1 MEDNLKTHLE
11 KILDQKR
18 PNEYLGARLGNANL
32 SRASL
37 RNAQLAD
44 SYIGHSCLFGADV
57 SGATLAG
64 ANLCESDLRNA
75 NLCYAD
81 LRGAYLCGANLYGAD
96 LRGAD
101 LYEAHLNGANLR
113 SANLRSADLC
123 GANLYGADLRGADL
137 YEAHL
142 NGANLRSADLRG
154 ANLYG
159 ADLRGA
165 DLYEAHLNGA
175 NLCSADLRGAKNIP
189 FIPLVCPSS
198 GSFIGWKKAVSQ
210 ASYID
215 EVIVKLLIPED
226 AKRSSSTSDKCRCD
240 KAIVL
245 AIESLDG
252 APLNDIT
259 ALSRFDTSFIYEVGE
274 QVSVPDFDDYRWD
287 ECSKGIHFFID
298 RQAAVQYV

>member
-1 MEDNLKTHLE
+1 M
-11 KILDQKR
+11 
-18 PNEYLGARLGNANL
+18 
-32 SRASL
+32 
-37 RNAQLAD
+37 
-44 SYIGHSCLFGADV
+44 
-57 SGATLAG
+57 
-64 ANLCESDLRNA
+64 
-75 NLCYAD
+75 
-81 LRGAYLCGANLYGAD
+81 
-96 LRGAD
+96 
-101 LYEAHLNGANLR
+101 
-113 SANLRSADLC
+113 
-123 GANLYGADLRGADL
+123 
-137 YEAHL
+137 
-142 NGANLRSADLRG
+142 
-154 ANLYG
+154 
-159 ADLRGA
+159 
-165 DLYEAHLNGA
+165 
-175 NLCSADLRGAKNIP
+175 
-189 FIPLVCPSS
+189 
-198 GSFIGWKKAVSQ
+198 SQ